1 LFDDYDRRLREN
13 KIRTTELKHNFKA
26 IMYASVM
33 RALSRIL
40 RREENV
46 DRARMIE
53 FLGKDYQTIARLD
66 LSVLT
71 TL

>member
-1 LFDDYDRRLREN
+1 
-13 KIRTTELKHNFKA
+13 
-26 IMYASVM
+26 MYASVM

-71 TL
+71 TLEVSDFVAFFFLF